1 MYGFTTTLTG
11 ITFDQALA
19 RTIEALKGEG
29 YGVLSDIDLQGAMTV
44 ATPLLDL
51 SSVMQPMSAISPKP
65 ASLNIRAGS
74 IRPTATKGVD
84 HL

>member
-1 MYGFTTTLTG
+1 
-11 ITFDQALA
+11 
-19 RTIEALKGEG
+19 
-29 YGVLSDIDLQGAMTV
+29 
-44 ATPLLDL
+44 LDL
-51 SSVMQPMSAISPKP
+51 RLVVSPMSAISPKP

>member
-1 MYGFTTTLTG
+1 MHEFTSTLTG

-29 YGVLSDIDLQGAMTV
+29 YGVLSDIDLQGAMTI

-51 SSVMQPMSAISPKP
+51 
-65 ASLNIRAGS
+65 
-74 IRPTATKGVD
+74 
-84 HL
+84 